1 MFDVNVVFANRLRHY
16 SVARTNAAGWE
27 VKLEENHA
35 VRWKENYQDWHR
47 VERAL
52 ALFEREVNELMASGW
67 RIASDVSPL
76 LNDV

>member
-47 VERAL
+47 VERIVNQM
-52 ALFEREVNELMASGW
+52 RQEVSELVEQGWTVLPAS
-67 RIASDVSPL
+67 R
-76 LNDV
+76 